1 MVEETMKRLKRVLE
15 LSLTTAS
22 LVLACTAAKA
32 DSFSIT
38 LTPAFQSGD
47 QSVFAF
53 DATVTN
59 NSDLTVYLN
68 GDNTF
73 VDSPLTVD
81 DSPFDIDWPLTLG
94 PGDSYSG
101 LLFNVDLPLDTLGD
115 YSGSFEFLGGHYSS
129 NELYPLGTAD
139 FEVEVTPEPSS
150 LFLLGTGLVGLAGTL
165 RRRLTR

>member
-1 MVEETMKRLKRVLE
+1 MKDLTRLMV

-22 LVLACTAAKA
+22 LLLAGTAAKA

-59 NSDLTVYLN
+59 NSTNTVYLN

-81 DSPFDIDWPLTLG
+81 DSPFNNNWPFTLG
-94 PGDSYSG
+94 PDDSFSG
-101 LLFNVDLPLDTLGD
+101 LLFNVDVPPGTLGD
-115 YSGSFEFLGGHYSS
+115 YSGSFQVLGGYDNSS
-129 NELYPLGTAD
+129 ELNTLGTAN

-150 LFLLGTGLVGLAGTL
+150 IFLLGTGLIGLAGTL

>member
-1 MVEETMKRLKRVLE
+1 MKVLKRLMVF
-15 LSLTTAS
+15 SLTTAS
-22 LVLACTAAKA
+22 LLLAGTAARA

-53 DATVTN
+53 DATVIN
-59 NSDLTVYLN
+59 NSDNTVYLN

-73 VDSPLTVD
+73 VESPLTVD
-81 DSPFDIDWPLTLG
+81 DSPFNIDWPFTLG
-94 PGDSYSG
+94 PDDSYSG
-101 LLFNVDLPLDTLGD
+101 LLFNVDIPPNTLGD
-115 YSGSFEFLGGHYSS
+115 YTGYFQILGGYDNSS
-129 NELYPLGTAD
+129 ELNTLGTAD

-150 LFLLGTGLVGLAGTL
+150 LLLLGTGVLSLAGAL

>member
-1 MVEETMKRLKRVLE
+1 MRILRSLLV

-22 LVLACTAAKA
+22 LLLAGTAAKA
-32 DSFSIT
+32 DPFSIT

-59 NSDLTVYLN
+59 NTDLTVYLN

-81 DSPFDIDWPLTLG
+81 DSPFNDTWPLTLG
-94 PGDSYSG
+94 PGGSYSG
-101 LLFNVDLPLDTLGD
+101 LLFNVDVPPDTLGD
-115 YSGSFEFLGGHYSS
+115 YSGDFQFLGGYDNSTEQ
-129 NELYPLGTAD
+129 NLLGTAD
-139 FEVEVTPEPSS
+139 FEVNVTPEPSS
-150 LFLLGTGLVGLAGTL
+150 IVLLGTGLIGLAGTL
-165 RRRLTR
+165 RQRVARSCSM

>member
-1 MVEETMKRLKRVLE
+1 MKDLRRLIV

-22 LVLACTAAKA
+22 LLLAGAAAKA

-53 DATVTN
+53 DATVVN

-81 DSPFDIDWPLTLG
+81 DSPFNNNWPLTLG

-101 LLFNVDLPLDTLGD
+101 LLFNVDVPPDTLGD
-115 YSGSFEFLGGHYSS
+115 YSGDFQFLGGYDNSS
-129 NELYPLGTAD
+129 ELNTLGTAD
-139 FEVEVTPEPSS
+139 FEVQVTPEPASI
-150 LFLLGTGLVGLAGTL
+150 LLLGTGLIGLAGTL
-165 RRRLTR
+165 RQRLTR

>member
-1 MVEETMKRLKRVLE
+1 MKYLRRLMVF
-15 LSLTTAS
+15 SLTTAS
-22 LVLACTAAKA
+22 LLLAGTAAKA

-53 DATVTN
+53 DATVIN
-59 NSDLTVYLN
+59 NSDSTVYLN

-81 DSPFDIDWPLTLG
+81 DSPFNNDWPFTLG
-94 PGDSYSG
+94 PDDSYSG
-101 LLFNVDLPLDTLGD
+101 LLFNVDVPPGTLGD
-115 YSGSFEFLGGHYSS
+115 YTGYFQILGGYDNST
-129 NELYPLGTAD
+129 ELTTLGTAN

-150 LFLLGTGLVGLAGTL
+150 ILLLGTGVLSFAGIL